1 MLSPDLAV
9 RDVMQTTFVS
19 LKPDMD
25 IYEAVKLIIA
35 KGLMGAPVVHDGAL
49 VGVFSEKDCFRV
61 LANWTFQMSNE
72 TGGSVSNYMTKDVVT
87 LEAATD
93 LSSVV
98 SKFLSHYYRG
108 LPVVEEGKLVG
119 LISRRDI
126 LRSMIQAEDAE
137 RTANYPD
144 SKYGSNVPELG

>member
-1 MLSPDLAV
+1 MLSSDLSV
-9 RDVMQTTFVS
+9 RDVMQTNFVS
-19 LKPDMD
+19 LKAEMD
-25 IYEAVKLIIA
+25 IYEAIKIIID
-35 KGLMGAPVVHDGAL
+35 KGLMGAPVVEDGKL
-49 VGVFSEKDCFRV
+49 IGVFSEKDCFRV

-72 TGGSVSNYMTKDVVT
+72 TGGTVAHYMTTEVVT
-87 LEAATD
+87 LEADTD

-108 LPVVEEGKLVG
+108 LPVVEDGDLVG

-126 LRSMIQAEDAE
+126 LKTMMKAEDAQ

-144 SKYGSNVPELG
+144 SKYGSNVPEIG